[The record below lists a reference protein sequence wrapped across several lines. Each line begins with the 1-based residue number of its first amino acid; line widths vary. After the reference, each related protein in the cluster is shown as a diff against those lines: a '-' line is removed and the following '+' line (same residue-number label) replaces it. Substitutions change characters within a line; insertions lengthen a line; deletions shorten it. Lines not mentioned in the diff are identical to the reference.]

1 MGIVIE
7 IVAGLLG
14 VIIGALGLILIL
26 VIQGL
31 LVIASFQDFI
41 NIPAIVAGW
50 VMIRDISNMFFV
62 VVLIIIAFGTI
73 LHIESYNYKKWLP
86 KLILMAVLI
95 NFSKTICGLLIDIS
109 QVVMLTFVNAFKD
122 IGGANL
128 TEMLGITSILKSTG
142 GGGFTDLWVV
152 VGAYVLG
159 MIYLLIAIVVIATI
173 AIMLA
178 MRVVMLWIYIV
189 LSPLAYL
196 MQAFPGGTGQATNQ
210 ATKWWTEF
218 TKNLISGPVLA
229 FFLWFALFVLST
241 GNGPAF
247 NTTSADTN
255 ASSESKKAQG
265 SSGPA
270 SEGATPTALVKFIVG
285 IGMLL
290 AGMKISAEVGGAVGS
305 IAGKGMAKINAGK
318 TKILNKAKGVGM
330 QTSKKLGRSGLGL
343 ASYGAQKLGEA
354 GGNETLASLGKV
366 GLAWRRDSINV
377 DKKKKQEKRQQF
389 LKKIGMREESM
400 GALDDFQKTEGG
412 KKLST
417 AMHTGGA
424 GAYVGMAMGGPLGAA
439 IGAAIAAGL
448 GSVGVTG
455 ANKLAGYNRK
465 KAEGYGNAAAV
476 YEGKINEINKP
487 KLEAEKEQKE
497 QESIAK
503 NAKEELEAL
512 PEDTEKEKD
521 DYRNNKNKYDTEN
534 LAAEKAKQEL
544 DTLSKQREPKD
555 PIQKRSMELKKSSL
569 ENKIQEHSKNAEEAK
584 AKMGGFEQRS
594 EKRKQLTET
603 EKTASEK
610 AKEAKS
616 RIEQFENDPQ
626 RNKMLELIKQRAAE
640 SRNEQAKYSKRA
652 KKDDRLASFTSETTQ
667 KAAAEDCK
675 KIREA
680 KQSVKN
686 LAAGDG
692 VQAIEEMMPSDFY
705 AGGEELADQLLN
717 GSGEAKAALDNM
729 AKYAEGLKG
738 KEWSKGER
746 TKIESFAQM
755 IAASEKGGANV
766 SNFGKL
772 RGVVD
777 ELLPDNKKT
786 GAVKNSVKTYFR
798 GRSAEMAEGAV
809 SPEDKGGKLYVNT
822 FANNVVSKIDK
833 ETGVETKEMKTEGK
847 DIIGTDFNKL
857 KKRLKESNP
866 ELAKQLDENYIGANI
881 SKDPKDSSAISAV
894 CEALVKEIKEAKT
907 ELEKSKGTMD
917 EKEYNSR
924 QSDLNKAQDRLSKP
938 ENIKD
943 LSFVNTAHPSFKREQ
958 VLATAYHEQIHSSGL
973 EDEDLTEA
981 IARSLAANGLGR
993 NNETGGRH
1001 APELGKMANEQL
1013 LSGMSKK
1020 DVAANIDQEIARR
1033 ANLAGRSSSAQKTV
1047 AKELEA
1053 TTQKAPETS
1062 KKSDMEK
1069 EATPK
1074 AEQASSLGGE
1084 KSDTPELDAR
1094 KIEEAMNALPKEIAN
1109 LFQKIFKSAPKAGGI
1124 ISLEMTNRLL
1134 RMMNNNLKK
1143 MNDSKKSKKSEKS
1156 NNLTQ
1161 RVIEDQLPKSD
1172 NESSS

>member
-1 MGIVIE
+1 MEAVIVGA
-7 IVAGLLG
+7 VASLLG

-31 LVIASFQDFI
+31 LIIASFQDFI
-41 NIPAIVAGW
+41 NMPAVIAGW

-128 TEMLGITSILKSTG
+128 TDMLGITDILKLSG
-142 GGGFTDLWVV
+142 QGEVSIWVV
-152 VGAYVLG
+152 IGSYVLG
-159 MIYLLIAIVVIATI
+159 MIYLLIAIVVVVTI
-173 AIMLA
+173 AAMLA
-178 MRVVMLWIYIV
+178 MRLVMLWIYIV

-196 MQAFPGGTGQATNQ
+196 MQAFPGGARYAQM
-210 ATKWWTEF
+210 WWTEF

-229 FFLWFALFVLST
+229 FFLWFAFFVLSAS
-241 GNGPAF
+241 NKPVF
-247 NTTSADTN
+247 DTTAADAN
-255 ASSESKKAQG
+255 ATLESKNALANG
-265 SSGPA
+265 STLPTTG
-270 SEGATPTALVKFIVG
+270 GTPNALVGFIVG

-290 AGMKISAEVGGAVGS
+290 AGMKISAEVGGAAGS

-343 ASYGAQKLGEA
+343 ASYSAQKLGEA

-455 ANKLAGYNRK
+455 ANKLSGYNRK

-476 YEGKINEINKP
+476 YESKINEINKP

-652 KKDDRLASFTSETTQ
+652 KKDDRIASFTSETTQ
-667 KAAAEDCK
+667 KAAAEGCK

-692 VQAIEEMMPSDFY
+692 VRAIEEMMPSDFY

-738 KEWSKGER
+738 KEWSKRER

-907 ELEKSKGTMD
+907 ELEKNKGTMD

-1013 LSGMSKK
+1013 KSGMSKK

-1069 EATPK
+1069 ETTPK

-1084 KSDTPELDAR
+1084 KSDTPEFDAR

-1143 MNDSKKSKKSEKS
+1143 MNDSKKSKKS

-1172 NESSS
+1172 NESSSQEKSN